1 MYIKKTRFYCVR
13 VCRSF
18 QIALN
23 DNNNNDEDNNVSQ
36 YNCNSPYRLW
46 IYAKSTNIRIL
57 EMKLNGLYATGVFDD
72 GFG

>member
-46 IYAKSTNIRIL
+46 IYMRKVQT
-57 EMKLNGLYATGVFDD
+57 
-72 GFG
+72 